1 VARAKRT
8 DRAEARRQYR
18 AYLQEKQDTAA
29 AEADDSGGAAD
40 VASSTPARSRDQR
53 PQAVIKP
60 GGRLGIFAAAKAAYR
75 TPHYMDDIRNVR
87 SLVFNSKAVWPVL
100 VVCVAAGAFSIF
112 RISSGASNTDPVLT
126 AIFQFLFYPVPLVP
140 PMIAG
145 FLAPRSTWLAGVI
158 AGFIATMTSVWMF
171 ATLITV
177 FGMTAVPVPGYPSV
191 ITGSNLLAYTVQL
204 LPTALAF
211 GLMMAAL
218 SGWYKRFLSLTSAP
232 RNRAPAKSASQRPTQ
247 RRRPTTRG

>member
-29 AEADDSGGAAD
+29 AEADDSSGAAD
-40 VASSTPARSRDQR
+40 VTSSKPARSRDQR
-53 PQAVIKP
+53 PQTTIQP
-60 GGRLGIFAAAKAAYR
+60 SGRLGIFAAAKAAYR

-87 SLVFNSKAVWPVL
+87 SLVFHSKAVWPVL
-100 VVCVAAGAFSIF
+100 VVCVAAGAFSVF
-112 RISSGASNTDPVLT
+112 RISSGANSTDPVLT

-145 FLAPRSTWLAGVI
+145 FLAPRSTWLAGLI
-158 AGFIATMTSVWMF
+158 AGFISTITLVGVFAMT
-171 ATLITV
+171 TIT
-177 FGMTAVPVPGYPSV
+177 VPGYAGKFS
-191 ITGSNLLAYTVQL
+191 TNDLLAITFQL
-204 LPTALAF
+204 LSTSLLF

-218 SGWYKRFLSLTSAP
+218 SGWYKRFLRLTSAP
-232 RNRAPAKSASQRPTQ
+232 RNRAPAKSASQR
-247 RRRPTTRG
+247 RRPTTRG

>member
-18 AYLQEKQDTAA
+18 AYLQEKQETAA
-29 AEADDSGGAAD
+29 AEANDSDGAAD
-40 VASSTPARSRDQR
+40 VASSRPARSRDQR

-75 TPHYMDDIRNVR
+75 TPHYLDDIRNVR
-87 SLVFNSKAVWPVL
+87 SLVFHSKAVWPVL
-100 VVCVAAGAFSIF
+100 VVCVAAGAFSVF
-112 RISSGASNTDPVLT
+112 RISSGAASTDPVLT
-126 AIFQFLFYPVPLVP
+126 ALFQFLFYPVPLVP
-140 PMIAG
+140 PMLAG
-145 FLAPRSTWLAGVI
+145 FLAPRSTWLAGLI
-158 AGFIATMTSVWMF
+158 AGFISTMTMVGFF
-171 ATLITV
+171 AMTTTTIPGYAGTISGGLLAITV
-177 FGMTAVPVPGYPSV
+177 QMLSTS
-191 ITGSNLLAYTVQL
+191 
-204 LPTALAF
+204 LAF

-232 RNRAPAKSASQRPTQ
+232 RNRTPAKSASQRPTQ

>member
-1 VARAKRT
+1 MARAKRT

-18 AYLQEKQDTAA
+18 AYLQEKQETAA
-29 AEADDSGGAAD
+29 AEADDSDGAAD
-40 VASSTPARSRDQR
+40 VASSRPARSRDQR

-75 TPHYMDDIRNVR
+75 TPHYLDDIRNVR
-87 SLVFNSKAVWPVL
+87 SLVFHSKAVWPVL
-100 VVCVAAGAFSIF
+100 VVCVAAGAFGVF
-112 RISSGASNTDPVLT
+112 RISSGASYDDPVLT
-126 AIFQFLFYPVPLVP
+126 ALFQFVFFPVPLVP
-140 PMIAG
+140 PMLAG
-145 FLAPRSTWLAGVI
+145 FLAPRSTWLAGLI
-158 AGFIATMTSVWMF
+158 AGFISTMTMVGFF
-171 ATLITV
+171 AMTTTRIPGYGGAISGGLLAITV
-177 FGMTAVPVPGYPSV
+177 QMLSTS
-191 ITGSNLLAYTVQL
+191 
-204 LPTALAF
+204 LAF

>member
-18 AYLQEKQDTAA
+18 AYLQEKQETAA
-29 AEADDSGGAAD
+29 AEADDSDGAAD
-40 VASSTPARSRDQR
+40 VASSKPARSRDQR

-75 TPHYMDDIRNVR
+75 TPHYMDDIRNIR
-87 SLVFNSKAVWPVL
+87 SLVFHSKAVWPVL
-100 VVCVAAGAFSIF
+100 VVCVAAGAFSVF
-112 RISSGASNTDPVLT
+112 RISSGASYDDPVLR
-126 AIFQFLFYPVPLVP
+126 ALFQFLLFPVPLVP
-140 PMIAG
+140 PMMAG
-145 FLAPRSTWLAGVI
+145 FLAPRSTWLAGLI
-158 AGFIATMTSVWMF
+158 AAFISTMTVVGFF
-171 ATLITV
+171 A
-177 FGMTAVPVPGYPSV
+177 MTTTRVPGYAGEFS
-191 ITGSNLLAYTVQL
+191 GGLLEI
-204 LPTALAF
+204 ALQMLSTSLVF

-218 SGWYKRFLSLTSAP
+218 SGWYKRFLTLTSAP